1 MDMEVLMTTVRLQ
14 NTKLFLFEVYLL
26 MCALRLELDYIFNA
40 LVLRLESSSPIAS
53 QPHQLVV
60 YILDVIWPDLGVELL
75 MHRRRGITKE
85 EAKEI
90 LKNDS
95 RYEWSRIESNFQ

>member
-1 MDMEVLMTTVRLQ
+1 MTTVGLQ
-14 NTKLFLFEVYLL
+14 NTKLFLFKVYTNVCLL
-26 MCALRLELDYIFNA
+26 LELDYIFNA
-40 LVLRLESSSPIAS
+40 LILRLESSSPIAS

-60 YILDVIWPDLGVELL
+60 YILDVVWPDLGVELL

-95 RYEWSRIESNFQ
+95 RYEWSRIESIFQ

>member
-1 MDMEVLMTTVRLQ
+1 MDTEVLMMTVGA
-14 NTKLFLFEVYLL
+14 TKHKAFPFLKYIL
-26 MCALRLELDYIFNA
+26 MCVLRLELDYIFNA

-60 YILDVIWPDLGVELL
+60 YILDVVWPDLGVELL
-75 MHRRRGITKE
+75 LHRRRGITKE

-95 RYEWSRIESNFQ
+95 RYEWSRIESIFQ

>member
-1 MDMEVLMTTVRLQ
+1 MDTEVLMTTVGLQ
-14 NTKLFLFEVYLL
+14 NTKLFLFEVYTNV
-26 MCALRLELDYIFNA
+26 CLRLELDYIFNA

-60 YILDVIWPDLGVELL
+60 YILDVVWPDLGVELL

-95 RYEWSRIESNFQ
+95 RYEWSRIESIFQ